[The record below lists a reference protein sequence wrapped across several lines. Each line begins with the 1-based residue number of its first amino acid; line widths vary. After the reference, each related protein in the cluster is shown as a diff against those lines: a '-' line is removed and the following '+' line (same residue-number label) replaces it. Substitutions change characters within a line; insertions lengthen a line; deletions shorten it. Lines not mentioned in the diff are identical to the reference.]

1 MQETLPKIISS
12 PYHDGKNSF
21 IPLSRSCAMLSDLI
35 ILFVEELTLVMKVA
49 RVKLFIKPWHLANDP
64 KP

>member
-1 MQETLPKIISS
+1 
-12 PYHDGKNSF
+12 
-21 IPLSRSCAMLSDLI
+21 MLSDLI

-49 RVKLFIKPWHLANDP
+49 RVKLFIKPWHLAHDP